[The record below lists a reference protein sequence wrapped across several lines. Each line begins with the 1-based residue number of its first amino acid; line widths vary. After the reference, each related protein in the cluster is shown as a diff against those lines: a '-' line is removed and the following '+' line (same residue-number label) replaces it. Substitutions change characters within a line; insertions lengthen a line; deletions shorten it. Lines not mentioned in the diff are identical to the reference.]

1 MGRGPNEEKGKEKD
15 PRIQSAAVSLDVL
28 FQLQL
33 TGYFYFI
40 SRENVKRKTMTDE
53 IQVYLDTTYSVEN

>member
-33 TGYFYFI
+33 TGVIFI
-40 SRENVKRKTMTDE
+40 SFQEKMLSGK
-53 IQVYLDTTYSVEN
+53 L